1 LARGNPDFTDQRARS
16 KTMGG
21 ILTVIYYLLMIFQFI
36 LLARV
41 LMTWI
46 PNLDYSNPI
55 VRLLI
60 SVTEP
65 VLEPIRRLLPNTSGV
80 DFSPLVV
87 FLIIFVLLQILF
99 R

>member
-1 LARGNPDFTDQRARS
+1 
-16 KTMGG
+16 MGG
-21 ILTVIYYLLMIFQFI
+21 LLNIIYYVLMIFQFI

-55 VRLLI
+55 VRFLYN
-60 SVTEP
+60 VTEP
-65 VLEPIRRLLPNTSGV
+65 VLEPIRRLIPNQSGV
-80 DFSPLVV
+80 DFSPLIV
-87 FLIIFVLLQILF
+87 FLIIFVLLQVLF

>member
-1 LARGNPDFTDQRARS
+1 
-16 KTMGG
+16 MGI
-21 ILTVIYYLLMIFQFI
+21 ILTAVYYVLMIFQFI

-46 PNLDYSNPI
+46 PNLDYRNPI
-55 VRLLI
+55 VRFLI
-60 SVTEP
+60 NVTEP
-65 VLEPIRRLLPNTSGV
+65 VLEPIRRLIPNQSGV
-80 DFSPLVV
+80 DFSPLIV

>member
-1 LARGNPDFTDQRARS
+1 
-16 KTMGG
+16 MGML
-21 ILTVIYYLLMIFQFI
+21 LTVIYYVLMVFQFI

-55 VRLLI
+55 VRFLYN
-60 SVTEP
+60 VTEP
-65 VLEPIRRLLPNTSGV
+65 VLEPIRRLIPNQSGV
-80 DFSPLVV
+80 DFSPLIV
-87 FLIIFVLLQILF
+87 FLIIFVLLQVLF